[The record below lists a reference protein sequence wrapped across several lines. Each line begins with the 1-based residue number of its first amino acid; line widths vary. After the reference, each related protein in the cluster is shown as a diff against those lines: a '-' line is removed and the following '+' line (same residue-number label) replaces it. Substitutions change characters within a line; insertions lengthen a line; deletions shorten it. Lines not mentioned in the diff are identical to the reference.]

1 MLENQVL
8 SMHVGKKDILLL
20 ISQVRDSIDT
30 KFDRFGFEFNLVD
43 TAGIR
48 RKAKVKEFRV
58 YSVMRSVRAIEHAD
72 ICILII
78 DATRGF
84 EGQDQSIFWLAEKNR
99 KGCDFG
105 KQMGFS

>member
-1 MLENQVL
+1 LVKYR
-8 SMHVGKKDILLL
+8 HDVAGTT
-20 ISQVRDSIDT
+20 RDSIDT

-48 RKAKVKEFRV
+48 RSESEGRFEF
-58 YSVMRSVRAIEHAD
+58 YSVMRSVRAIEISD

-84 EGQDQSIFWLAEKNR
+84 EGRMSFLLFEIE
-99 KGCDFG
+99 
-105 KQMGFS
+105 